1 MCMENAHS
9 LGVAIMYHM
18 IYSEYLDCLVRIY
31 GPHAYVYKPEDNN
44 KHNINGWVPIQV
56 PVNKLSEG

>member
-1 MCMENAHS
+1 
-9 LGVAIMYHM
+9 MYHM

-56 PVNKLSEG
+56 PVNKLSEGK